1 MKFSFTGYGIA
12 TPKGSPW
19 RDKISLAILELQ
31 EKGEIQMLYD
41 KWWKNTGDTCVRK
54 DKKKESKASALGVDS
69 IGGVFVVLIFGLV
82 FAICVSIGEF
92 CYSARNRRKLL
103 EDGGTMVVAKRRNVY
118 VELLDE
124 LCFAFKCLGPRQR
137 PAMKRDCSKCFRQT
151 QMKKENIN
159 VPTTILTTALIEDN
173 NKRYLRLRRGSST
186 EHQTGY
192 CSSYCHSYSLSV
204 SPSPSHS
211 HHLRHVESFRVREHF
226 YYYLFYFIFICL
238 VTIYI
243 YKVDWGV
250 CL

>member
-41 KWWKNTGDTCVRK
+41 KWWKNSDDTCVRK

-92 CYSARNRRKLL
+92 CYSARKRKRSL
-103 EDGGTMVVAKRRNVY
+103 EDGGMVVAKRSNVY
-118 VELLDE
+118 VEMIDE
-124 LCFAFKCLGPRQR
+124 FCFALKCLGPRQR

-151 QMKKENIN
+151 QLKKENMP
-159 VPTTILTTALIEDN
+159 VPTTILTTALLEDN
-173 NKRYLRLRRGSST
+173 NKRYLRLRRGSSV

-192 CSSYCHSYSLSV
+192 CNSYCHSYSLSV

-211 HHLRHVESFRVREHF
+211 HHLRHVESFRVRERFLLLPFLSYFHEFTF
-226 YYYLFYFIFICL
+226 Y
-238 VTIYI
+238 
-243 YKVDWGV
+243 
-250 CL
+250 

>member
-1 MKFSFTGYGIA
+1 M
-12 TPKGSPW
+12 
-19 RDKISLAILELQ
+19 AILELQ

-41 KWWKNTGDTCVRK
+41 KWWKNTDDTCVRK

-92 CYSARNRRKLL
+92 CYSARKRKQSL
-103 EDGGTMVVAKRRNVY
+103 EDNGAMVVAKRRNVY
-118 VELLDE
+118 VEMIDE
-124 LCFAFKCLGPRQR
+124 FCFALKCLGPRQR

-151 QMKKENIN
+151 QLKREM
-159 VPTTILTTALIEDN
+159 PTTILTTALLEDN
-173 NKRYLRLRRGSST
+173 NKRYLRLRRGSSV

-204 SPSPSHS
+204 SPSPSHN

-226 YYYLFYFIFICL
+226 YYYLFFLLEICIFFRE
-238 VTIYI
+238 VS
-243 YKVDWGV
+243 
-250 CL
+250 